1 MLFPLW
7 ASLVR
12 MAHSAVMHDIN
23 KCIFSQYIHT
33 YNLDIQ
39 QPHFW
44 LISQPILQ
52 LDARG
57 AKFFVVYLWSVN
69 FENNLWSANFSQKK
83 ERTSLF
89 CLFFYS
95 SWQKNSSVCFLGDST
110 ARQSPFRFHLTFNK
124 IPFTESFFTFS
135 SLFWWKKMFVM
146 TCEKVLRWICS
157 MFINANEI

>member
-1 MLFPLW
+1 MTLTNVFL
-7 ASLVR
+7 A
-12 MAHSAVMHDIN
+12 N
-23 KCIFSQYIHT
+23 TYIHT

-89 CLFFYS
+89 CLLFYS
-95 SWQKNSSVCFLGDST
+95 SWQKNQIRLFVFWETRRLANLLFDFIWPLIKYLSLNLFLLFLHYFDGKKCSSWHAKKYLDEFVQCL
-110 ARQSPFRFHLTFNK
+110 LTQMK
-124 IPFTESFFTFS
+124 SKT
-135 SLFWWKKMFVM
+135 
-146 TCEKVLRWICS
+146 RR
-157 MFINANEI
+157 

>member
-1 MLFPLW
+1 MTLTNVFL
-7 ASLVR
+7 A
-12 MAHSAVMHDIN
+12 N
-23 KCIFSQYIHT
+23 TYIHT

-89 CLFFYS
+89 CLLFESLLQTNQIRPFVFWENLRLANLLFDS
-95 SWQKNSSVCFLGDST
+95 ILPLTVLLLVPCNKLSWS
-110 ARQSPFRFHLTFNK
+110 
-124 IPFTESFFTFS
+124 
-135 SLFWWKKMFVM
+135 
-146 TCEKVLRWICS
+146 
-157 MFINANEI
+157 